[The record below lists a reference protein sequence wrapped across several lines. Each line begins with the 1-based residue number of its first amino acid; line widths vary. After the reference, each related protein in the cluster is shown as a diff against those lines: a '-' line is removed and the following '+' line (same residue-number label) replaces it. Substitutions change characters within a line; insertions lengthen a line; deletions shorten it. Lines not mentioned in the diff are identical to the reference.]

1 MIISIAVKLIN
12 FSYFRFI
19 SPRTVDFT
27 LTLWLDKVKQGY
39 NTIRRE
45 FSKLDTFINHVKP
58 GNIVS
63 SDDMKIIQEL
73 VKSALECHL
82 NNTEGEKMDKTLCQ
96 LCVLK
101 DKLGSFECLIFDRVM
116 NAVTNVLHGT
126 WNPSYQENILRCKYK
141 KIFISYNF
149 IFYDNIKQ
157 IFKIMFAA
165 VMIELSEKWH
175 TNIYNA

>member
-12 FSYFRFI
+12 FLYFRFI

-27 LTLWLDKVKQGY
+27 LTLWLDKVKRDHNSIQS
-39 NTIRRE
+39 E
-45 FSKLDTFINHVKP
+45 FSKLDTFITHVKP
-58 GNIVS
+58 DHIVS
-63 SDDMKIIQEL
+63 SDDMKIIQDL

-82 NNTEGEKMDKTLCQ
+82 NKTAGEKIDRTLCQ

-141 KIFISYNF
+141 KYLFHMIFHF
-149 IFYDNIKQ
+149 IIC
-157 IFKIMFAA
+157 
-165 VMIELSEKWH
+165 
-175 TNIYNA
+175 T